1 MPDSITEEISQED
14 TELQI
19 EEEMSTIHPTD
30 EQWRMYLALIE
41 QQKLDAVRA
50 QKEATDTLVKQIEA
64 ERKQNQEVQAG
75 LLEKKAELVDAT
87 STEDNGGG
95 EMLSVEKKFNRVLEK
110 LNSYKH
116 VKNTIQ
122 KSKMLTNGCSQLWM
136 KYKTSHKPNILI

>member
-1 MPDSITEEISQED
+1 MFEWHRYFCLTGPVSACFKSTVTEPY
-14 TELQI
+14 LAVFK
-19 EEEMSTIHPTD
+19 MSTIHPTD

-75 LLEKKAELVDAT
+75 LLEKIAELVDAT

-95 EMLSVEKKFNRVLEK
+95 E
-110 LNSYKH
+110 
-116 VKNTIQ
+116 IQ
-122 KSKMLTNGCSQLWM
+122 KTRKKIC
-136 KYKTSHKPNILI
+136 

>member
-75 LLEKKAELVDAT
+75 LLEKIAELVDAT

-95 EMLSVEKKFNRVLEK
+95 EMLSVEKKFNRV
-110 LNSYKH
+110 
-116 VKNTIQ
+116 
-122 KSKMLTNGCSQLWM
+122 
-136 KYKTSHKPNILI
+136 